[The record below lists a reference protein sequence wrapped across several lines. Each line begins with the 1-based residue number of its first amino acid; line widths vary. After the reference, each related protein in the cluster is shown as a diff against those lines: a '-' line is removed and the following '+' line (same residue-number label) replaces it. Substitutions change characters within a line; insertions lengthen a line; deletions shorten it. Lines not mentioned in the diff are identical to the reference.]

1 MRLDMSGANS
11 WDWMRRIGHRPPPS
25 MRAADA
31 DREAAGAALRRHYA
45 EGRISTDEL
54 SERLDHTYRAKTYG
68 DLDVAFADLPP
79 RPAPVAPMP
88 AGPAPAR
95 RHSSP
100 VLVCAV
106 AVALV
111 VTAFSAV
118 VSAHALW
125 LLWVLLWLAFARSR
139 RWSLARRRRRPTWYL

>member
-1 MRLDMSGANS
+1 MRFDMSDANS

-31 DREAAGAALRRHYA
+31 DREAAGAALRQHYA
-45 EGRISTDEL
+45 EGRLSTDEL
-54 SERLDHTYRAKTYG
+54 SERLDQTYRAKTYG
-68 DLDVAFADLPP
+68 DLDAAFADLPP
-79 RPAPVAPMP
+79 RPGPVAPTS
-88 AGPAPAR
+88 AGPVPAR

-100 VLVCAV
+100 VLLAAV

-118 VSAHALW
+118 VSTHALW
-125 LLWVLLWLAFARSR
+125 LFWVLLWVAFARSR
-139 RWSLARRRRRPTWYL
+139 RWSCVRRRRRATWYL